1 MLCSFADNANDNQ
14 SIPPNNG
21 DIEER
26 EDVGEVVP
34 KAKIIAKIQEIAEY
48 KRWTEPG
55 RMANRMCWIVKPE
68 VISDTKWQ
76 LHGLNISEEGPDIWQ
91 YTLEQ
96 PKTARTGTPSTAE
109 AGEKESGITS
119 NSASPTNTPK
129 RNVESLSARHSD
141 KPTKSPAPHSLITK
155 FTKILT
161 PEDRLKQMT
170 KLKEKADAEREA
182 NMSKVQNKIAAITKE
197 LLDENSKLLPYI

>member
-1 MLCSFADNANDNQ
+1 MFLDEDKDNQ
-14 SIPPNNG
+14 SSCLNAGEN
-21 DIEER
+21 DDREE
-26 EDVGEVVP
+26 EIKEVEVP

-76 LHGLNISEEGPDIWQ
+76 LHGLNISEEGPDIWK

-119 NSASPTNTPK
+119 NTASPTNTPK
-129 RNVESLSARHSD
+129 RNVEGLSARLSD
-141 KPTKSPAPHSLITK
+141 KPNKSPAPHSLITK